1 MATVE
6 ESNAELTRQ
15 VSLLRERNKTIQN
28 IVDVEKDIV
37 IKSKE
42 IQTAAGAVKQ
52 QYESVKESVFGGI
65 ESFTTGI
72 FGGPIAGLINTLT
85 IGTLK
90 RRKENAKLAKEKAEA
105 EQKKTKEE
113 QALREKSLGVMADRL
128 MFDKDGNRIEGE
140 FHDLNKEQV
149 IEKIKQRE
157 LALEKTKLEKEI
169 NTEREAALAFFK
181 DETKK
186 AEENGGTRDNGDGNG
201 ENGENGGANG
211 GEVVS
216 TIEITNDLLRKGF
229 GLNSPPFLE
238 TLVNSIES
246 IVGSQEDLVDAIP
259 TAEEKEEARKRKA
272 AAAGGEVAEPK
283 KEEKDGFG
291 SKSSW

>member
-90 RRKENAKLAKEKAEA
+90 RRKENAKLAKEKAES

-128 MFDKDGNRIEGE
+128 MFDKDGNRITGE

-169 NTEREAALAFFK
+169 HLKFI
-181 DETKK
+181 D
-186 AEENGGTRDNGDGNG
+186 
-201 ENGENGGANG
+201 
-211 GEVVS
+211 
-216 TIEITNDLLRKGF
+216 
-229 GLNSPPFLE
+229 
-238 TLVNSIES
+238 
-246 IVGSQEDLVDAIP
+246 
-259 TAEEKEEARKRKA
+259 
-272 AAAGGEVAEPK
+272 
-283 KEEKDGFG
+283 
-291 SKSSW
+291 